1 MTSYQAVC
9 DSWNWEAMSV
19 ASKILLRSGIT
30 HCLIGSAALQLH
42 GVYDNYKDHAPWQFA
57 NTFEVCV
64 RSRDIAKA
72 QEALGQHGLFAT
84 EGSASD
90 EYHTIY
96 EGTGRLVKLRATFTS
111 SRDVHLILL
120 PQEDYFAVD
129 GTILYLHAPG
139 PPVVRGGSPPTL
151 RRATPGGQL
160 PVERNMST
168 MLLSLLHRA
177 FARHDHAVA
186 RLVARISLPRR
197 KCTARPPTYWDEAM
211 QAGTRK
217 WLADHQLLDEDADK
231 TNATSEAK
239 GSQADEASASPPC
252 RLSTSWLAIPD
263 YLAPVD
269 TAMTMTSFVL
279 EDLRGEKEEAEMQG
293 DAHDDKRL
301 PGDAQLMS
309 WLGHT

>member
-1 MTSYQAVC
+1 M
-9 DSWNWEAMSV
+9 
-19 ASKILLRSGIT
+19 RG
-30 HCLIGSAALQLH
+30 
-42 GVYDNYKDHAPWQFA
+42 
-57 NTFEVCV
+57 
-64 RSRDIAKA
+64 RDIAKA
-72 QEALGQHGLFAT
+72 QAALGQHGLFAT
-84 EGSASD
+84 EGSASE

-129 GTILYLHAPG
+129 GTILYLNAPG
-139 PPVVRGGSPPTL
+139 PPVVRGGNPPTL

-177 FARHDHAVA
+177 FARHDYAVA
-186 RLVARISLPRR
+186 RLVARISLPPR
-197 KCTARPPTYWDEAM
+197 KCTARPPTYWDEAV

-239 GSQADEASASPPC
+239 GRQADEASASPPC

-279 EDLRGEKEEAEMQG
+279 EDLRGEKEEAEKEEAEMQG
-293 DAHDDKRL
+293 DAHDGKRL
-301 PGDAQLMS
+301 PGDAQLMP
-309 WLGHT
+309 WFGHT